1 MDWRF
6 SYSIFF
12 FKGYLEQWYLFGHLC
27 LISELFSS
35 ISIWNWQP
43 FSLQSPNCLHYFDF
57 LVLILF
63 GSIFLVLHIFL
74 IWTGKNVEMHRPL
87 WFGFI
92 LNRILVLSIW
102 CWLMKFEKWWNWSF
116 HCILRQSWWTKT
128 DNVHRCTA
136 CDHFIYIAKLSCT
149 HADRWVQEVTLIKM
163 GEKKTGW

>member
-1 MDWRF
+1 MIFVWASLFNIWTFFFNFNMKLTAFFPTISKLPTLFWFSCLNFVWVRF
-6 SYSIFF
+6 SSVA
-12 FKGYLEQWYLFGHLC
+12 H
-27 LISELFSS
+27 
-35 ISIWNWQP
+35 
-43 FSLQSPNCLHYFDF
+43 
-57 LVLILF
+57 
-63 GSIFLVLHIFL
+63 FL

-92 LNRILVLSIW
+92 LNGFLVLSIW
-102 CWLMKFEKWWNWSF
+102 CYWLMKFEKWWNWSF

>member
-1 MDWRF
+1 MDWWF

-43 FSLQSPNCLHYFDF
+43 FSPQSPNCLHYFDF

-92 LNRILVLSIW
+92 LNRFLVLSIW
-102 CWLMKFEKWWNWSF
+102 CYWLMKFEKWWNLSF
-116 HCILRQSWWTKT
+116 HCTCVNRDGRKLIT
-128 DNVHRCTA
+128 CTGA
-136 CDHFIYIAKLSCT
+136 LHVITLFI
-149 HADRWVQEVTLIKM
+149 
-163 GEKKTGW
+163 